1 MINFASEKKIKVE
14 KDKIDRK
21 EVILDVAERMFSELG
36 YDGASTRIISKEAE
50 VNVAMLNYYFGSKD
64 GLFTAVFERR
74 VATFRTILQNINQ
87 EQISSW
93 EKIQKCVDYY
103 IDRIVSN
110 SSFHKLI
117 HRELSLTQRSEITKT
132 ITDILLTNVIEV
144 KKIIEE
150 GIANGSF
157 RSDVDV
163 EMLIATMFGT
173 KYYIM
178 NSSQLSSVLLQRD
191 VEDAQV
197 VENEL
202 KPRMKNHLK
211 NLFKAYLLNETNKNN
226 E

>member
-1 MINFASEKKIKVE
+1 VD
-14 KDKIDRK
+14 KDKIDKK
-21 EVILDVAERMFSELG
+21 EIILDVAERMFSDLG
-36 YDGASTRIISKEAE
+36 YDGASTRVISKDAG
-50 VNVAMLNYYFGSKD
+50 VNIAMLNYYFGSKD

-87 EQISSW
+87 EPIGSW
-93 EKIQKCVDYY
+93 EKVQKCVDYY
-103 IDRIVSN
+103 IDRIVAN

-117 HRELSLTQRSEITKT
+117 HRELSLSQRSEITKT
-132 ITDILLTNVIEV
+132 ITDILLTNVMEV

-191 VEDAQV
+191 VEDENV

-211 NLFKAYLLNETNKNN
+211 NLFKAYLLNENNKNN
-226 E
+226 G